1 MIKMSEIDPMLL
13 KSLQEANIPLDLDEL
28 VAENME
34 EFNEMY
40 VKPYE
45 VEAQCFFPITNTNII
60 KKYKM
65 K

>member
-34 EFNEMY
+34 EFYEMY

-45 VEAQCFFPITNTNII
+45 VEA
-60 KKYKM
+60 
-65 K
+65 